1 MNDLDS
7 GLILNITGNGKGKT
21 TGALGIVI
29 RALGWEWRAAVIQF
43 MKSSRETGELQF
55 FRRFFPGMIF
65 EQYGLGLTSRPG
77 DHAGAARRG
86 WERAKCLLAD
96 FEGKLLVL
104 DELNVA
110 LSHGFLD
117 VADVVSA
124 FRGKRHG
131 LNVVVTGRG
140 APAELLEI
148 SDMVSDIAEIKHQY
162 RRRIPAGKGLDF

>member
-1 MNDLDS
+1 
-7 GLILNITGNGKGKT
+7 
-21 TGALGIVI
+21 
-29 RALGWEWRAAVIQF
+29 

-96 FEGKLLVL
+96 FEGELLVL

-162 RRRIPAGKGLDF
+162 RRGIPAGKGLDF

>member
-1 MNDLDS
+1 M
-7 GLILNITGNGKGKT
+7 
-21 TGALGIVI
+21 I

-96 FEGKLLVL
+96 FEGELLVL

-117 VADVVSA
+117 VAEVVST

-162 RRRIPAGKGLDF
+162 RRGIPAGKGLDF

>member
-65 EQYGLGLTSRPG
+65 EQYGLGQIG
-77 DHAGAARRG
+77 
-86 WERAKCLLAD
+86 RAH
-96 FEGKLLVL
+96 V
-104 DELNVA
+104 
-110 LSHGFLD
+110 
-117 VADVVSA
+117 
-124 FRGKRHG
+124 
-131 LNVVVTGRG
+131 
-140 APAELLEI
+140 
-148 SDMVSDIAEIKHQY
+148 
-162 RRRIPAGKGLDF
+162 

>member
-1 MNDLDS
+1 
-7 GLILNITGNGKGKT
+7 
-21 TGALGIVI
+21 
-29 RALGWEWRAAVIQF
+29 
-43 MKSSRETGELQF
+43 
-55 FRRFFPGMIF
+55 MIF

-86 WERAKCLLAD
+86 WERAKCRLAD

-140 APAELLEI
+140 APAELLES

-162 RRRIPAGKGLDF
+162 RRGIPAGKGLDF

>member
-29 RALGWEWRAAVIQF
+29 RALGWEGSAAVIQF

-96 FEGKLLVL
+96 FEGELLVL

-117 VADVVSA
+117 VAEVVST

-162 RRRIPAGKGLDF
+162 RRGIPAGKGLDF